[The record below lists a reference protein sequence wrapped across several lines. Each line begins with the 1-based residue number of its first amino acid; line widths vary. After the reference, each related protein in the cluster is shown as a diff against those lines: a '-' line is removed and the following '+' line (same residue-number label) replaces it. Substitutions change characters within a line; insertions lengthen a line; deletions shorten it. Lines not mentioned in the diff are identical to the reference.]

1 LSRKEISEYIRKE
14 LGAPGRDLY
23 DLPTSK
29 ARFPDGAHYRTELL
43 PTTVEEYE
51 KVFDLCDKYD
61 YVGNKITDTRGA
73 MFDTDN
79 EIIRKCELCRER
91 GVELVMSPGAGE
103 NYSDISHQMAHNA
116 IVEGK
121 SRGMDMLVRNIA
133 DMFRCIELGARGF
146 LVYDEGMILVCTQ
159 LRRDGLI
166 PPETTFKISA
176 NISISNPLALKF
188 WVEKA
193 GLEPN
198 DSLNPIRDMTLP
210 MLAAMRAVTDQPLD
224 VHAYWSTNLA
234 RTMDTPEIV
243 RLVAPVYFKVSMFGP
258 SVTVK
263 NKVLQGLRVVET
275 IQRYYP
281 EAKQSENRA
290 KGSILPAKPNEWE
303 PKLGDT

>member
-1 LSRKEISEYIRKE
+1 MLMDEISNYIKRE

-23 DLPTSK
+23 SLPTSK

-43 PTTVEEYE
+43 PTTVDEYE

-61 YVGNKITDTRGA
+61 HAGNKITDTRGA

-103 NYSDISHQMAHNA
+103 NYSDVSHQMAHHA

-133 DMFRCIELGARGF
+133 DMFRCIELGSRGF
-146 LVYDEGMILVCTQ
+146 LVYDEGMILISTK

-258 SVTVK
+258 GVTVEDK
-263 NKVLQGLRVVET
+263 FLQGLRVTET

-281 EAKQSENRA
+281 EAKQSKNNA
-290 KGSILPAKPNEWE
+290 KGSILPAKPGKWE
-303 PKLGDT
+303 PKLGKK

>member
-1 LSRKEISEYIRKE
+1 MDEISDYITRE

-23 DLPTSK
+23 SLPTSK
-29 ARFPDGAHYRTELL
+29 ARFPDGAHYRIELL
-43 PTTVEEYE
+43 PTTVDEYE
-51 KVFDLCDKYD
+51 KVFDLCDKYNHA
-61 YVGNKITDTRGA
+61 GNKITDTRGA

-103 NYSDISHQMAHNA
+103 NYSDVSHQMAHHA
-116 IVEGK
+116 IVKGK
-121 SRGMDMLVRNIA
+121 SRGMDMLIRNIA

-146 LVYDEGMILVCTQ
+146 LVYDEGMILICTQ

-176 NISISNPLALKF
+176 NISVSNPLALKF

-193 GLEPN
+193 GLEPY

-243 RLVAPVYFKVSMFGP
+243 RVVAPVYFKVSMSG
-258 SVTVK
+258 SGITVK
-263 NKVLQGLRVVET
+263 DKFLQGLRVAET

-281 EAKQSENRA
+281 EAKQSKNNA
-290 KGSILPAKPNEWE
+290 KGSILPAKPGEWE
-303 PKLGDT
+303 PKLGNK